1 MQQDLLSIEQVNF
14 VGTNIYQ
21 LYKAELSRL
30 ILKNPDHGSRVQ
42 QFVLTLYM
50 EQISTFFTLSVV
62 QHRAEVINTDSIVR
76 DFVLDLS
83 EKFSFL
89 LTNSELENGD
99 KLLVTIVESIKKNH
113 SKKSEYNLL
122 HPSLVD
128 SLEVNEPVLV
138 DLLSNN
144 FWLLTLYLLI
154 LYFSPLDNS
163 VPQPKGTNKSNR

>member
-1 MQQDLLSIEQVNF
+1 MQEYLLSIEQVNF
-14 VGTNIYQ
+14 VGINIQQ
-21 LYKAELSRL
+21 LYKSELSRL
-30 ILKNPDHGSRVQ
+30 ILKNPEHGSRVQ

-89 LTNSELENGD
+89 LTNSELETGD

-113 SKKSEYNLL
+113 GKKTEYNLL

-128 SLEVNEPVLV
+128 SIAVEESVLV
-138 DLLSNN
+138 DLLKNN

-154 LYFSPLDNS
+154 LYFSPLDNFA
-163 VPQPKGTNKSNR
+163 PPKGANKSNR

>member
-1 MQQDLLSIEQVNF
+1 MQEYLLSIEQVNF
-14 VGTNIYQ
+14 VGINIQQ

-30 ILKNPDHGSRVQ
+30 ILKNPEHGSRVQ

-89 LTNSELENGD
+89 LTNSELETGD
-99 KLLVTIVESIKKNH
+99 KLLVTIVESVKKNH
-113 SKKSEYNLL
+113 GRKTEYNLL

-128 SLEVNEPVLV
+128 SIAVEESVLV
-138 DLLSNN
+138 DLLKNN

-154 LYFSPLDNS
+154 LYFSPLDNFA
-163 VPQPKGTNKSNR
+163 PPKGTNKSNR